1 MKSAIISIL
10 IGLFAG
16 TASWQAFQ
24 LIHDRKAQEQANAY
38 INYNTLIEEDI
49 RTIIEQIPINL
60 CEIPIF
66 SNKGDSLTLADV
78 IPECGAH
85 ILRYSAIGCKPC
97 FKKALDS
104 IYSYIDENGFSKPVI
119 ILVSQSRPR
128 DLKVLSATHSNRFQF
143 YGINS
148 FPFDYEAESISPMI
162 FDVDSTGHVTDFSIV
177 TIDDNQP

>member
-49 RTIIEQIPINL
+49 RTIIEQLPINL

-66 SNKGDSLTLADV
+66 SNKGTMA
-78 IPECGAH
+78 
-85 ILRYSAIGCKPC
+85 
-97 FKKALDS
+97 
-104 IYSYIDENGFSKPVI
+104 
-119 ILVSQSRPR
+119 
-128 DLKVLSATHSNRFQF
+128 
-143 YGINS
+143 
-148 FPFDYEAESISPMI
+148 
-162 FDVDSTGHVTDFSIV
+162 
-177 TIDDNQP
+177 